1 MEGLTR
7 DILGGDYGARRL
19 MNFYANQKEVYLRLG
34 IGQAWA
40 PQGETPK
47 HWLQIN
53 GIYSFPSYMP
63 ELSAYV

>member
-1 MEGLTR
+1 
-7 DILGGDYGARRL
+7 

-34 IGQAWA
+34 IGRAWA